1 MSSPFVQKCARTLAH
16 IPGGYPP
23 IQQDGS
29 SSPTVRWMDAVRIW
43 SARCRERRA
52 LRELMALGDHLLED
66 IGVTRQEAQREAAK
80 PFWQR

>member
-1 MSSPFVQKCARTLAH
+1 
-16 IPGGYPP
+16 
-23 IQQDGS
+23 
-29 SSPTVRWMDAVRIW
+29 MDAVRIW

-66 IGVTRQEAQREAAK
+66 IGVTRQEALREAAK